1 METLCPNTPLW
12 LRNGHAD
19 TIFAKFIQR
28 PAPAYRRELLPDSTG
43 RTLVAC
49 DFVDAADPDAPLVV
63 LFHGLEGSS
72 LSHYAVELMRAVIE
86 KGWNGVV
93 AHFRSCGGV
102 ENTAP
107 VFYHLGDT
115 REISFMLEM
124 LSERYRRI
132 YAAGVSLGGNAL
144 AKYLGE
150 YGSLGMAAVPY
161 AAAAVSAPVD
171 AAAAGTRFDKGMS
184 KLLYTH
190 YFLKS
195 LLPKA
200 AATGFQTTS
209 LKECKTLGDFDDRFT
224 APLHGFADRHDYY
237 RRASCK
243 PWLKTVRTP
252 LLLLNAV
259 NDPFLPPKALP
270 TVEEVSSA
278 VTLLQPQYGGHA
290 AFVSR
295 DKGRLNLQWLPQTL
309 LAYFEAFE

>member
-43 RTLVAC
+43 RTLVAY

-72 LSHYAVELMRAVIE
+72 RSHYAVELMRAVIE

-93 AHFRSCGGV
+93 VHFRSCGGV

-184 KLLYTH
+184 DR
-190 YFLKS
+190 KS
-195 LLPKA
+195 
-200 AATGFQTTS
+200 T
-209 LKECKTLGDFDDRFT
+209 
-224 APLHGFADRHDYY
+224 
-237 RRASCK
+237 
-243 PWLKTVRTP
+243 
-252 LLLLNAV
+252 
-259 NDPFLPPKALP
+259 
-270 TVEEVSSA
+270 
-278 VTLLQPQYGGHA
+278 
-290 AFVSR
+290 
-295 DKGRLNLQWLPQTL
+295 RLNSSHW
-309 LAYFEAFE
+309 